1 MTRRGGRSCRHVEL
15 ALPVGAGYETGD
27 HVAVYPD
34 NDPDLVEGIA
44 ERVDRPINW
53 LIMDELSITV
63 NYQ

>member
-34 NDPDLVEGIA
+34 NDPDLVAGIA
-44 ERVDRPINW
+44 ERVEVAIN
-53 LIMDELSITV
+53 
-63 NYQ
+63 